1 MLNNL
6 NPTIAIVEVRDDMV
20 WVGPTPCLPAP

>member
-6 NPTIAIVEVRDDMV
+6 NPSIAIVEVI
-20 WVGPTPCLPAP
+20 GPEIPGGPVPCQPF